1 MVSKKKRKEKKKRI
15 EKFRLLYICDKL
27 ILVKYNQD
35 KMYFFNQL
43 KTFLK
48 IVQYVYVLIFTLVS
62 FLAILAYYFFLQSS
76 IKKVTLFWSL
86 LNVSTLLTLLP
97 TPLHQIYQSFYMLN
111 FRSIYLIFTL
121 MSCIILVKLSLM
133 GPYRHNSSSLGK

>member
-1 MVSKKKRKEKKKRI
+1 M
-15 EKFRLLYICDKL
+15 
-27 ILVKYNQD
+27 VKYNQD
-35 KMYFFNQL
+35 KMRFFNQL

-48 IVQYVYVLIFTLVS
+48 IVQYVYVLIFKLVS
-62 FLAILAYYFFLQSS
+62 FLAILAYYFSLQSS

-111 FRSIYLIFTL
+111 FRSIYLIFAL
-121 MSCIILVKLSLM
+121 MSCIILVKLSMM
-133 GPYRHNSSSLGK
+133 GPYRHNSLSLGKWSCERYWELSR

>member
-15 EKFRLLYICDKL
+15 EKFRLLYICDKF

-48 IVQYVYVLIFTLVS
+48 IVQYVYVLIFKLVS

>member
-1 MVSKKKRKEKKKRI
+1 M
-15 EKFRLLYICDKL
+15 FYICDKF

-35 KMYFFNQL
+35 KMRFFNQL

-48 IVQYVYVLIFTLVS
+48 IVQYVYVLIFKLVS
-62 FLAILAYYFFLQSS
+62 FLAILAYYFSLQSS

-97 TPLHQIYQSFYMLN
+97 TPLHQIYQSFYILN
-111 FRSIYLIFTL
+111 FRSIYLIFAL
-121 MSCIILVKLSLM
+121 MSCIILVKLSMM

>member
-1 MVSKKKRKEKKKRI
+1 M
-15 EKFRLLYICDKL
+15 
-27 ILVKYNQD
+27 VKYNQD
-35 KMYFFNQL
+35 KMRFFNQL

-48 IVQYVYVLIFTLVS
+48 IVQYVYVLIFKLVS
-62 FLAILAYYFFLQSS
+62 FLAILAYYFSLQSS

-111 FRSIYLIFTL
+111 FRSIYLIFAL
-121 MSCIILVKLSLM
+121 MSCIILVKLSMM
-133 GPYRHNSSSLGK
+133 GPYRHNSSSLGKWSCERYWELSR